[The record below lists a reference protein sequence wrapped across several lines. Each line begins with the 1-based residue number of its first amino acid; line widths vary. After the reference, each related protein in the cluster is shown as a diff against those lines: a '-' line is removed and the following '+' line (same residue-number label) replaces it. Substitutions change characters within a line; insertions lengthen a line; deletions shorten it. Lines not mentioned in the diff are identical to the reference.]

1 MKKQPTTTSETLAEF
16 ANTVR
21 GWINEFTY
29 CSERQK
35 KLEDEINDMEHTLE
49 LQNLSYHERAK
60 LATELTEKLRER
72 RIEKDRIEVLTPV
85 LREFEDGQ
93 MFKRLEKAISET
105 RRVERKFESRTYRFK
120 AKDGVI
126 ENTGGKK

>member
-21 GWINEFTY
+21 GWINEITY

-35 KLEDEINDMEHTLE
+35 KLEDEINDMEHILE

-60 LATELTEKLRER
+60 LATELTEKLWDR
-72 RIEKDRIEVLTPV
+72 RIEKDRIEVLAPV

-105 RRVERKFESRTYRFK
+105 RRVERKFENRTYRFK